1 MNVLIISGSFYPTNT
16 PRSFRAT
23 ELAKELMSLGNDVT
37 VLIPQTTYDYNEFC
51 NRYPMSI
58 KFYNRVPER
67 RKYVGISIIDRAIF
81 HYSHWLINHP
91 AKQSMKKVEQAL
103 KGESGYDLLI
113 TIAFPH
119 YIHWAVGNLYKK
131 GHKIAKTWI
140 ADCGDPF
147 MLSGTDANKPPFWFK
162 PLEIRWCTS
171 CDFIS
176 VPTETSYKG
185 YYPEFKDKIRVI
197 PQGFNFDDVK
207 LPQYKKNDVPTFAF
221 TGSIIPGKRDPR
233 CLLEW
238 LSIVETPFRFHVY
251 GNGASFFTPYQD
263 QLGSKLVIHESVSR
277 DELLPILSQMDFL
290 LNIGNGTNVQTPS
303 KLIDY
308 TLVKRPILTIES
320 DNVKENVFSEFLA
333 GDYSHMDSPIDI
345 SQFDIHNVVQQFLK
359 LCEADD

>member
-1 MNVLIISGSFYPTNT
+1 MNVLIISGFFYPTNS
-16 PRSFRAT
+16 PRAFRTT
-23 ELAKELMSLGNDVT
+23 ELAKELSSLGHDVT
-37 VLIPQTTYDYNEFC
+37 LLIPESTYDYREMLSQ
-51 NRYPMSI
+51 YPMTI
-58 KFYNRVPER
+58 KFFNIVPER

-81 HYSHWLINHP
+81 HYSHWLINRP

-103 KGESGYDLLI
+103 KSESGYDLLI

-185 YYPEFKDKIRVI
+185 YYPEFKEKIRVI

-207 LPQYKKNDVPTFAF
+207 LPQYKKNDIPTFAY
-221 TGSIIPGKRDPR
+221 TGSIIPKKRDPR
-233 CLLEW
+233 RLLEW
-238 LSIVETPFRFHVY
+238 LTTVQTPFCFHVY
-251 GNGASFFTPYQD
+251 GNAVSFFTPYKKK
-263 QLGSKLVIHESVSR
+263 LGSKLVIHESVPR
-277 DELLPILSQMDFL
+277 NELLQVLAQMDFL
-290 LNIGNGTNVQTPS
+290 LNIGNGSNVQTPS

-320 DNVKENVFSEFLA
+320 DDIRESVLSEFLA
-333 GDYSHMDSPIDI
+333 GDYSHQDSAVDI
-345 SQFDIHNVVQQFLK
+345 SYYDIHNVVKQFLQ
-359 LCEADD
+359 LRNA